1 MCEIKIIGDEILM
14 GGIKVGNLLPDILPS
29 VRAKAVAKIDGVD
42 AEKKWMNRVDELEND
57 LRYTE
62 IEKSD
67 LEDDVSDL
75 QEENKELRNALK
87 TAKKYLEK
95 VDSYY
100 EGIADEADYF
110 WKVKINELLKGGKE

>member
-14 GGIKVGNLLPDILPS
+14 GGVKIGNLLPDLLPS
-29 VRAKAVAKIDGVD
+29 VRVNAIAKIDGAD
-42 AEKKWMNRVDELEND
+42 AERKWISRVDELEND

-62 IEKSD
+62 LEKSD

-75 QEENKELRNALK
+75 QEENEELRNALK

-95 VDSYY
+95 VDCYR
-100 EGIADEADYF
+100 ENIADEATYF
-110 WKVKINELLKGGKE
+110 QKVKIEKVLKGRK